1 MASNSPSE
9 PPGSLSTEA
18 RSPVQIVKT
27 EDYLHLPS
35 NSRLARSEPNNN
47 RPTTGSAVFLD
58 RDGVLVEE
66 VHYLREP
73 GQLKILPGV
82 VSGIRTLASRFY
94 IIVVT
99 NQSGV
104 ARDLLTEEDL
114 LGIHTELVRRL
125 SGQGAVI
132 DALYYCPHLPDAPV
146 RAYSVPCDCRK
157 PAPGMM
163 LRAATDWGLDLARS
177 FLVGDMPR
185 DIQSGRAAGVKT
197 IKVGTGSNETSGAD
211 WVAGDMV
218 EAARLI
224 LAKISNDDGASPAQ
238 AVSLPSPGLRE

>member
-1 MASNSPSE
+1 MTATDSPAE
-9 PPGSLSTEA
+9 PRGSLSTET
-18 RSPVQIVKT
+18 RSPTQIVNM

-35 NSRLARSEPNNN
+35 NSRLAHSEANKT
-47 RPTTGSAVFLD
+47 RAEISGAVFLD
-58 RDGVLVEE
+58 RDGVLVED

-82 VSGIRTLASRFY
+82 VAGLRSLESQFF

-104 ARDLLTEEDL
+104 ARGFLTEDDL
-114 LGIHTELVRRL
+114 LGIHTELVRRMA
-125 SGQGAVI
+125 GQGALI

-146 RAYSVPCDCRK
+146 TAYGVPCDCRK
-157 PAPGMM
+157 PAPGML
-163 LRAATDWGLDLARS
+163 LRAATDWGFDLARS

-224 LAKISNDDGASPAQ
+224 LANRSNQ
-238 AVSLPSPGLRE
+238 